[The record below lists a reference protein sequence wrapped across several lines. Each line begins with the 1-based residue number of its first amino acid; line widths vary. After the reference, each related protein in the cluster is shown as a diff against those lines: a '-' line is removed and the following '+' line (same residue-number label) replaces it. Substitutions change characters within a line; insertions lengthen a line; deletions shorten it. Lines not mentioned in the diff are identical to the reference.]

1 MVAMVLFSTSAL
13 SEETKSVTVKE
24 FVDNIKGVPT
34 KVSTWAQNEWTDI
47 KEYQKKGWEEGK
59 AQNARNVEK
68 IKSFFANLNKGN

>member
-1 MVAMVLFSTSAL
+1 MVLFSTSAL
-13 SEETKSVTVKE
+13 SEETKTVTVKE
-24 FVDNIKGVPT
+24 FVDNIKEVPT